1 MIQSDRNAARR
12 LARCSTAGGTAN
24 SLDQITVTQRWR
36 SYGGG
41 VVNSGSMRRE
51 RRAWLGSGGTT
62 QGERER
68 ERCRGDGEREQRRD
82 GGRERERERC

>member
-68 ERCRGDGEREQRRD
+68 GAEGMGKGNKGTT
-82 GGRERERERC
+82 GGERERERC